1 MDLHRTAIGALCFAL
16 FGLMVM
22 PSSTQAQQQGSRAQ
36 DSLTYEHL
44 STLLEEPTT
53 QTYRFAQLDSENIRV
68 VNVEGLVSNLD
79 DTQRQQL
86 REMYENVETEELHNA
101 IENSPTIK
109 DALRNEGGTQIDA
122 RDVIALDMR
131 DGGQIV
137 AYVDPN
143 NSLRGLSAK
152 DSQKQEN
159 EDRETRD
166 LQQQN
171 PQTFERLHSAMH
183 QMETHTKA
191 LMQTDEQ
198 RIRVVNV
205 GDVIAELDD
214 KLIQRLRVTY
224 HNVEADEL
232 HSALKNQESIKS
244 ALDTETGT
252 YDPSDVVAVD
262 VRDNGET
269 IVYVDPNNELEND
282 GTGKYEQG

>member
-22 PSSTQAQQQGSRAQ
+22 PSSAQAQQQGSQAQ

-53 QTYRFAQLDSENIRV
+53 QTYRFTQLDPENIRV

-86 REMYENVETEELHNA
+86 LEMYENVETEELHNA

-109 DALRNEGGTQIDA
+109 DALQNEGGTQIDA

-143 NSLRGLSAK
+143 NSLRGLSAR

-183 QMETHTKA
+183 QMETHTQA
-191 LMQTDEQ
+191 LMETDEQ

-282 GTGKYEQG
+282 GTGKHEQE

>member
-1 MDLHRTAIGALCFAL
+1 
-16 FGLMVM
+16 
-22 PSSTQAQQQGSRAQ
+22 
-36 DSLTYEHL
+36 
-44 STLLEEPTT
+44 
-53 QTYRFAQLDSENIRV
+53 
-68 VNVEGLVSNLD
+68 
-79 DTQRQQL
+79 
-86 REMYENVETEELHNA
+86 MYENVETEELHNA

-109 DALRNEGGTQIDA
+109 DALQNEGGTQIDA

-183 QMETHTKA
+183 QMETHTQA
-191 LMQTDEQ
+191 LMETDEQ

-224 HNVEADEL
+224 QNVETDEL

-282 GTGKYEQG
+282 GTGKYEQE

>member
-16 FGLMVM
+16 FGFMVM

-86 REMYENVETEELHNA
+86 REMYESVETEELHNA

-109 DALRNEGGTQIDA
+109 DALQNEGGTQIDA

-191 LMQTDEQ
+191 LMETDEQ

-205 GDVIAELDD
+205 GDVVAELDD

-224 HNVEADEL
+224 QNVETDEL

-282 GTGKYEQG
+282 GTGK

>member
-16 FGLMVM
+16 FGLMIM
-22 PSSTQAQQQGSRAQ
+22 PSSAQAQQQGSQAQ
-36 DSLTYEHL
+36 DSLTHEHL

-53 QTYRFAQLDSENIRV
+53 QTYRFAQLDPENIRV

-86 REMYENVETEELHNA
+86 RETYENVETEELHNA
-101 IENSPTIK
+101 VENSPTIK
-109 DALRNEGGTQIDA
+109 DALQSEGGTQIDA

-143 NSLRGLSAK
+143 NSLKGLSAE
-152 DSQKQEN
+152 DSQEQEN
-159 EDRETRD
+159 EDRETRN

-183 QMETHTKA
+183 QMETHTQA
-191 LMQTDEQ
+191 LMETDEQ
-198 RIRVVNV
+198 RIRVVDV
-205 GDVIAELDD
+205 GEVIAELDD

-224 HNVEADEL
+224 QNVETDEL

-244 ALDTETGT
+244 ALNTETGT
-252 YDPSDVVAVD
+252 YATSDVVAVD

-282 GTGKYEQG
+282 GTGK